1 MDSLISFF
9 IALRWQDLVDIGL
22 AAYILFRFYVLF
34 RGTYVFRVI
43 SGLALLWIFQRVT
56 VYLGLIV
63 TSWALQGI
71 TAVAAFII
79 IVVFRNELRSVLQAK
94 NIKTILWGFSP
105 KVTQA
110 PVDIIVAGIFELMR
124 KRIGALLVFPGGEDI
139 EDVVENG
146 IAWQGKI
153 TKEMILSIFWHDNPV
168 HDGAA
173 IIEGDEV
180 RQVGVILPL
189 SHRTDLPSHF
199 GTRHRAAVGMAEKSD
214 ALVVVVSE
222 ERQSILAVKGT
233 EVIQVANPEHLTR
246 ILNDHMGTVADEE
259 VPETAQRLRLAAAA
273 AVSVLLVAGLWLS
286 FTQGRDTLLELE
298 VPVEYTSRAPGIE
311 IVEASVNSVDLQLS
325 GSGALIRS
333 LRPDQVQVRLD
344 LESAAAGTNEFTIT
358 TSDISL
364 PPGIVLK
371 TVTPRQVT
379 VTLDRLIRKRL
390 PVQVDWTGT
399 LPPNRI
405 MTTVRLDPQYVEI
418 IGGNRL
424 LENMTTVYTQKVPLD
439 DLTES
444 DTLTVGL
451 ALEAASLKVAPG
463 SREKV
468 TVEYILRKRS

>member
-1 MDSLISFF
+1 MDSMISFF
-9 IALRWQDLVDIGL
+9 YALRWQDLVDVGL

-43 SGLALLWIFQRVT
+43 SGLAMLWIFQRVT

-94 NIKTILWGFSP
+94 NIKTILWGVAP
-105 KVTQA
+105 KVTQT

-139 EDVVENG
+139 DDVVENG
-146 IAWQGKI
+146 ITWQGKI

-173 IIEGDEV
+173 IVEGDKV

-189 SHRTDLPSHF
+189 SRRTDLPSHF

-222 ERQSILAVKGT
+222 ERQSVVAVRGT
-233 EVIQVANPEHLTR
+233 ELTQVGSPEQLTR
-246 ILNDHMGTVADEE
+246 ILKDHMGKVAGEE
-259 VPETAQRLRLAAAA
+259 VPETAQRIRLAAAA

-286 FTQGRDTLLELE
+286 FTQGRDTLVELE
-298 VPVEYTSRAPGIE
+298 VPVEYTKRAPGIE

-344 LESAAAGTNEFTIT
+344 LESAVAGTNEFTIT
-358 TSDISL
+358 NSDISL

-371 TVTPRQVT
+371 TVDPRQVT
-379 VTLDRLIRKRL
+379 VTLDRPVRKRL
-390 PVQVDWTGT
+390 PVQVDWTGK
-399 LPPNRI
+399 LDPDLI
-405 MTTVRLDPQYVEI
+405 MTNVRLDPQYVEI

-424 LENMTTVYTQKVPLD
+424 LEDMATVYTQKVPLD

-463 SREKV
+463 SKEKV